1 MLVEN
6 ITIKRVGEART
17 GISKLTGNKWANRD
31 VLLEW
36 EDETGKSYISAIAD
50 EDIWKQLGYE
60 DGDVATLN
68 LRFRT
73 QIRASGFV
81 VNDIRIINP
90 NNQQES

>member
-17 GISKLTGNKWANRD
+17 GISKSTGKKWANRNI
-31 VLLEW
+31 LLEW
-36 EDETGKSYISAIAD
+36 EDEQGFSYINAIVD
-50 EDIWKQLGYE
+50 EDVWKQLGYQC
-60 DGDVATLN
+60 GDTATLN

-73 QIRASGFV
+73 QVRTSGFI

-90 NNQQES
+90 QTANG